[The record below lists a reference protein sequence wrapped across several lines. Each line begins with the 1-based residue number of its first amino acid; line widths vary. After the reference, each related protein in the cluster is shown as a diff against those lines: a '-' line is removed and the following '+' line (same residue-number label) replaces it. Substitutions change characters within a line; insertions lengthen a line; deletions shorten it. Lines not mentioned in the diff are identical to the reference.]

1 MTARETREAHRV
13 SSPLE
18 LLVDLVFVVAVAQLA
33 AALAH
38 SVEEGHL
45 LEGILPF
52 VMVFFAIWWAWMN
65 FTWFAS
71 AYDTDDVP
79 YRLLTL
85 VQMAG
90 ALIIAASAA
99 RAFEGEYAGATIGYL
114 VMRVGLVS
122 QWIRAGIQ
130 HPEGRTTA
138 FRYAGGIT
146 AVQVLWFARLLLPY
160 EVQFPAFFLVAILD
174 MAVPAWAERSG
185 RTSWHPHHIAE
196 RYGLFV
202 IILLGES
209 VLAATVAF
217 AQAELTPSLAAVGLS
232 GLVILFALWW
242 IYFLQ
247 PVGDGLAARPDR
259 SFWWGY
265 GHYFLFAALAS
276 IGAGLEVAVVTIGHA
291 AAEVDHALAA
301 GAAMAAE
308 EGEAVVGSVAAAL
321 GIAVPVAIALVMMW
335 ALHGPL
341 GIRSLVRAPVALGG
355 AAAIVAAALLA
366 GSIGLAAAIAATAG
380 ILVLVVASEY
390 LPRSAPPRS
399 AGSGQIAG
407 SSSVS

>member
-1 MTARETREAHRV
+1 
-13 SSPLE
+13 
-18 LLVDLVFVVAVAQLA
+18 
-33 AALAH
+33 
-38 SVEEGHL
+38 
-45 LEGILPF
+45 
-52 VMVFFAIWWAWMN
+52 MVFFAIWWAWMN

-99 RAFEGEYAGATIGYL
+99 RAFEGEYAGVTIGYL

-130 HPEGRTTA
+130 HPEGRRTA
-138 FRYAGGIT
+138 FRYAGGIA
-146 AVQVLWFARLLLPY
+146 AVQVLWFARLALPH
-160 EVQFPAFFLVAILD
+160 EVQFAAFFALAILD

-185 RTSWHPHHIAE
+185 HTSWHPHHIAE

-247 PVGDGLAARPDR
+247 PVGDGLAARRDR

-276 IGAGLEVAVVTIGHA
+276 IGAGLEVAVLAIGHA
-291 AAEVDHALAA
+291 AVESDHALAA
-301 GAAMAAE
+301 SAAAE
-308 EGEAVVGSVAAAL
+308 EAVVGSVAAAL
-321 GIAVPVAIALVMMW
+321 GIAVPVAIALVTMW
-335 ALHGPL
+335 GLHGPL

-355 AAAIVAAALLA
+355 AAAIVAAALLT
-366 GSIGLAAAIAATAG
+366 GSIGLAASIAAIAG

-390 LPRSAPPRS
+390 LPRSALPVSGGP
-399 AGSGQIAG
+399 GQITG